1 MLKIKFSELDKVH
14 YVLGVIVLFAIG
26 LSVYKSPLIQKRD
39 IPHTL
44 ILQVPFSPQAPTD
57 NWNRNED
64 CEETSIMMANTFLTG
79 NKGNVVPARDAQEAI
94 NNLKKWEQANLGYNI
109 DTGADATTRMAEGAF
124 GLNVKQIVNFREDDL
139 KRELLEGH
147 PILLNRAPTLH
158 RLGIQAFEPVLV
170 EGKALQIHPLVCTAF
185 NADFDGDQMAVHVP
199 LSEAAQREARE
210 LMLSS
215 NNLLSPA
222 DGTPIGEHWVV
233 HGAGHAWSGGSA
245 HGTYTDAKGPDASR
259 EMLRFFSTVS

>member
-1 MLKIKFSELDKVH
+1 MLKIKFSEFDKIH
-14 YVLGVIVLFAIG
+14 YILGVIVLFAIG
-26 LSVYKSPLIQKRD
+26 LFVFKSPLIQKKD
-39 IPHTL
+39 ILHTL

-79 NKGNVVPARDAQEAI
+79 NKGNVVPAAAAQEAI

-147 PILLNRAPTLH
+147 PILLPINAKFLGTQQYTNGGPTYHMIVLRGFKGSTFIVNDPGTNNGNGNEYSFDVLKKAASDWNHLSKLMDSNRKIAL
-158 RLGIQAFEPVLV
+158 VL
-170 EGKALQIHPLVCTAF
+170 
-185 NADFDGDQMAVHVP
+185 
-199 LSEAAQREARE
+199 
-210 LMLSS
+210 
-215 NNLLSPA
+215 
-222 DGTPIGEHWVV
+222 
-233 HGAGHAWSGGSA
+233 
-245 HGTYTDAKGPDASR
+245 SR
-259 EMLRFFSTVS
+259 

>member
-1 MLKIKFSELDKVH
+1 MLKIKFSEFYKIYLI
-14 YVLGVIVLFAIG
+14 LGLIVLFAIG

-79 NKGNVVPARDAQEAI
+79 NKGNVVPVNAAQEAI

-124 GLNVKQIVNFREDDL
+124 GLKVKQILNFTENDL
-139 KRELLEGH
+139 KRELLDNH
-147 PILLNRAPTLH
+147 PILLPINAKFLGTQQYVNGGPTYHMIVLRGFKGSTFVVNDPGTNNGNGNEYSFDVLKKAASDWNHVSKLMDPNRKIAL
-158 RLGIQAFEPVLV
+158 VL
-170 EGKALQIHPLVCTAF
+170 
-185 NADFDGDQMAVHVP
+185 
-199 LSEAAQREARE
+199 
-210 LMLSS
+210 
-215 NNLLSPA
+215 
-222 DGTPIGEHWVV
+222 
-233 HGAGHAWSGGSA
+233 
-245 HGTYTDAKGPDASR
+245 SR
-259 EMLRFFSTVS
+259 

>member
-109 DTGADATTRMAEGAF
+109 DTEADATTRMAEGAF

-147 PILLNRAPTLH
+147 PILLPINAKFLGSQHYSNGGPTYHMIVLRGFKGSTFIVNDPGTNNGNGNEYSFDVLKKAASDWNHANNAMDPNRKMAL
-158 RLGIQAFEPVLV
+158 VLS
-170 EGKALQIHPLVCTAF
+170 K
-185 NADFDGDQMAVHVP
+185 
-199 LSEAAQREARE
+199 
-210 LMLSS
+210 
-215 NNLLSPA
+215 
-222 DGTPIGEHWVV
+222 
-233 HGAGHAWSGGSA
+233 
-245 HGTYTDAKGPDASR
+245 
-259 EMLRFFSTVS
+259 